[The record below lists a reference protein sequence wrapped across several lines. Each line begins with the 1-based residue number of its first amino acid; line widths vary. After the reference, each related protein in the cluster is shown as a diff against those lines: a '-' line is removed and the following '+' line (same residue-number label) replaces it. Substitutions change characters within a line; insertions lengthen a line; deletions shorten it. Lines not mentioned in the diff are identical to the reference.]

1 LAKLRSDSACA
12 RFGWHLPKLACILN
26 STGLGYPI
34 VATHG
39 SSVVCVCPDELT
51 VFGRPAR
58 SLKKTPRDG
67 LASRRIS

>member
-51 VFGRPAR
+51 VFGRPAKE
-58 SLKKTPRDG
+58 SQENAADG
-67 LASRRIS
+67 RASRRIS